1 MSRSTVLE
9 ILMTRD
15 EAQAFAEAWAAAW
28 NGRDMEHVLVHFDED
43 VVFTSPTALAVV
55 GTATVSGK
63 PALRAY
69 WTAALQKITSLRFTV
84 DRVVWDPASLELA
97 IIYVAEI
104 NGSARRVSENLRFG
118 ANGLVVAAEVFHG
131 VAGDTAPARG

>member
-1 MSRSTVLE
+1 
-9 ILMTRD
+9 MTR
-15 EAQAFAEAWAAAW
+15 EETKAFAEAWAAAW
-28 NGRDMEHVLVHFDED
+28 NGRDIEHVLVHFDEN
-43 VVFTSPTALAVV
+43 VAFTSPTALAVV

-131 VAGDTAPARG
+131 VAGDIAPTRG

>member
-1 MSRSTVLE
+1 
-9 ILMTRD
+9 MTRD
-15 EAQAFAEAWAAAW
+15 ETKAFAEAWAAGW
-28 NGRDMEHVLVHFDED
+28 NGRDIEHVLVHFDEN

-69 WTAALQKITSLRFTV
+69 WTAALQKIATLRFTV

-131 VAGDTAPARG
+131 VARPN